1 LRERIDDVPHLV
13 DHFIGEF
20 AKENGKSVAGVDQA
34 ALKALTSHSWP
45 GNVRELRNVM
55 ERAVIVCS
63 RRSIGLEELAPS
75 VTRSAETGSVTGTGE
90 VALPIGTTVEQA
102 EKDLILRTLEATAQ
116 NKTRAAEI
124 LGISL
129 KTLHNKLKK
138 YRERA

>member
-1 LRERIDDVPHLV
+1 MDYTKKILIAVVTAGGCLCCVATAQEGIRCKVETEEVVTKYAPANNGAGPLWCYGSTVIARDAGDVYLSV
-13 DHFIGEF
+13 IETG
-20 AKENGKSVAGVDQA
+20 KEIPPLCNTRWQ
-34 ALKALTSHSWP
+34 LW
-45 GNVRELRNVM
+45 
-55 ERAVIVCS
+55 
-63 RRSIGLEELAPS
+63 RRSSDGW
-75 VTRSAETGSVTGTGE
+75 R
-90 VALPIGTTVEQA
+90 VEQA